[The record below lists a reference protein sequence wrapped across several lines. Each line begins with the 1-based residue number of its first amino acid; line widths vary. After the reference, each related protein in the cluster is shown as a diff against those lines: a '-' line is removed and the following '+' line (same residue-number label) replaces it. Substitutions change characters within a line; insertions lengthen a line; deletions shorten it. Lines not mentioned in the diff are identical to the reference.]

1 MAGDAIDWDAVN
13 ETIVTYHVS
22 EIFLAVVGIV
32 AILIVYM
39 YLKDKESTKYKALV
53 ALGVIV
59 GIVMV
64 YLCVTATTSLT
75 TGTTIIVAIAAFSL
89 IIRPFRDVHF
99 SLILSL
105 LVMVVIY
112 VLLGDLTGDWAI
124 LATGW
129 YRVGVAFISG
139 AIVYMITNFIQ
150 DLIQL
155 FGKIL
160 NAWPLLLV
168 LGIICIAES
177 VCVYFGYGSVYD
189 MVRDLLE
196 ESGTLSSMSLW

>member
-1 MAGDAIDWDAVN
+1 MVEDTIDWDAVN
-13 ETIVTYHVS
+13 EAIVTYHVS
-22 EIFLAVVGIV
+22 ELFLAVVGIV

-39 YLKDKESTKYKALV
+39 YLKDKESAKYKALV
-53 ALGVIV
+53 VIGVII

-64 YLCVTATTSLT
+64 YLCVTAATSLT

-105 LVMVVIY
+105 LVMVVVY
-112 VLLGDLTGDWAI
+112 VLLGDLTGDWEI

-129 YRVGVAFISG
+129 YRIGIAFLLG

-150 DLIQL
+150 DLMQL

-160 NAWPLLLV
+160 NAWPLLFV
-168 LGIICIAES
+168 LGMVCIAES
-177 VCVYFGYGSVYD
+177 ICVYLGYGSVYN
-189 MVRDLLE
+189 MIYDLLK
-196 ESGTLSSMSLW
+196 ESGTLSSISL